1 MGIHNLRICDKDYM
15 MWVSIRTLLEVLK
28 CNSIISYVTTFTY
41 PAFPAIPRAISH
53 PLLEHCA
60 LTPTESKHPE
70 ENKGEAKSSKGLEL
84 LKDAGCW

>member
-1 MGIHNLRICDKDYM
+1 MGIHNLRIRDDDYM
-15 MWVSIRTLLEVLK
+15 MWVSIRTLSKVLK
-28 CNSIISYVTTFTY
+28 CNSINSYATSFTY

-60 LTPTESKHPE
+60 LTPAESKRPE
-70 ENKGEAKSSKGLEL
+70 ENKGIAESGKGLEL